1 MVGGKRPMFVNE
13 EVPVAANGEPGTG
26 RKTLVRINIALAVF
40 DLLLLA
46 ALVYLFIYPGEA
58 QELLLPADEPP
69 AERAAEPSAE
79 EPADAEP
86 EETAEPEEPS
96 EPEEPAIDPAAR
108 EPVSQYRVKRGD
120 TFYDI
125 AGIYWENEH
134 LWPDLYALNRD
145 DFRDPDFI
153 RPGEQVDIYR
163 SLAADGELSAEDRDV
178 ISRAHVEAYRVYRSL
193 GEEDAERGR
202 QRGSRYHV
210 ERARNR
216 INKAHWLLYSGH
228 RFNPDLAEEYA
239 EEIDERDLRVVR
251 RYLERFGGPED
262 P

>member
-1 MVGGKRPMFVNE
+1 M
-13 EVPVAANGEPGTG
+13 AANGEPGTG

-86 EETAEPEEPS
+86 ETDSATPDSEAPEETAEPEEPS

-108 EPVSQYRVKRGD
+108 EPVSQHRVERGD

-163 SLAADGELSAEDRDV
+163 SLAADGELSAEDR
-178 ISRAHVEAYRVYRSL
+178 
-193 GEEDAERGR
+193 
-202 QRGSRYHV
+202 
-210 ERARNR
+210 
-216 INKAHWLLYSGH
+216 
-228 RFNPDLAEEYA
+228 
-239 EEIDERDLRVVR
+239 
-251 RYLERFGGPED
+251 
-262 P
+262 